1 MATWILVG
9 DEASARLF
17 TANDAARHWK
27 LHAEFAHPESRMKA
41 EAVLTDRPNYPE
53 PGTPH
58 RDAEGLRFAQQMAE
72 HLVHHHGEYERL
84 VLVGPPRFLGE
95 LRKHLPPPVLKKLT
109 DSLARELV
117 HVETRELEDRVM
129 DALSG

>member
-17 TANDAARHWK
+17 TANDAARRWH
-27 LHAEFAHPESRMKA
+27 LHAEFSHPESRMNA
-41 EAVLTDRPNYPE
+41 DEVLTDQPNYQE
-53 PGTPH
+53 PGTRQ
-58 RDAEGLRFAQQMAE
+58 RDLEGLRFARRMAG

-95 LRKHLPPPVLKKLT
+95 LRKHLTVPVRRKLT
-109 DSLARELV
+109 DSLAQELV
-117 HVETRELEDRVM
+117 HVETRELEDRVL

>member
-17 TANDAARHWK
+17 TANDAARRWH
-27 LHAEFAHPESRMKA
+27 LHAEFSHPESRMKA
-41 EAVLTDRPNYPE
+41 DAVLTDHPNYQE
-53 PGTPH
+53 PGTRH
-58 RDAEGLRFAQQMAE
+58 RDLEGLRFARE
-72 HLVHHHGEYERL
+72 LVDHLVLHHGEFTRL

-95 LRKHLPPPVLKKLT
+95 LRKHLPGPVQKKLT
-109 DSLARELV
+109 DSLAQELV
-117 HVETRELEDRVM
+117 HVETRELENRVM

>member
-17 TANDAARHWK
+17 SANDAARRWR
-27 LHAEFAHPESRMKA
+27 LREEFSHPQSRMKA

-53 PGTPH
+53 PGTPQ
-58 RDAEGLRFAQQMAE
+58 RDFEGLRFARALAD
-72 HLVHHHGEYERL
+72 HLDRHHGEFTRL

-95 LRKHLPPPVLKKLT
+95 LRKQLPGPVQKKLT

-129 DALSG
+129 EALSG

>member
-17 TANDAARHWK
+17 TANDAARRWR

-41 EAVLTDRPNYPE
+41 DEVLTDRPNYEE
-53 PGTPH
+53 PGTRR
-58 RDAEGLRFAQQMAE
+58 RDLEGLRFAREMAE

-84 VLVGPPRFLGE
+84 VLVGAPRFLGE
-95 LRKHLPPPVLKKLT
+95 LRKHLPPPVQKKLT
-109 DSLARELV
+109 DSLAQELV
-117 HVETRELEDRVM
+117 HVETRDLEDTVL
-129 DALSG
+129 DALSS

>member
-17 TANDAARHWK
+17 TANDAARRWR
-27 LHAEFAHPESRMKA
+27 LREEFSHPESRMKA
-41 EAVLTDRPNYPE
+41 EAVLTDHPNYQE
-53 PGTPH
+53 PGTRH
-58 RDAEGLRFAQQMAE
+58 RDLEGLRFAREVAE
-72 HLVHHHGEYERL
+72 HLAHHHGKYARL

-95 LRKHLPPPVLKKLT
+95 LRKHLPGPVQKKLT

-129 DALSG
+129 EALSS

>member
-1 MATWILVG
+1 
-9 DEASARLF
+9 
-17 TANDAARHWK
+17 
-27 LHAEFAHPESRMKA
+27 
-41 EAVLTDRPNYPE
+41 
-53 PGTPH
+53 
-58 RDAEGLRFAQQMAE
+58 MAE

-95 LRKHLPPPVLKKLT
+95 VRKHLTSHVEAKLT

-117 HVETRELEDRVM
+117 HVETRDLEDTVL

>member
-1 MATWILVG
+1 MTTWILVG

-17 TANDAARHWK
+17 TAN
-27 LHAEFAHPESRMKA
+27 EFARRWRLRGEFSHPESRMKA
-41 EAVLTDRPNYPE
+41 EEVLTDHPNYQE
-53 PGTPH
+53 PGTRH
-58 RDAEGLRFAQQMAE
+58 RDLEGLRFARALAD
-72 HLVHHHGEYERL
+72 HLERHHGEFTRL

-95 LRKHLPPPVLKKLT
+95 LRKQLPGPVQKKLT

-129 DALSG
+129 GALSG